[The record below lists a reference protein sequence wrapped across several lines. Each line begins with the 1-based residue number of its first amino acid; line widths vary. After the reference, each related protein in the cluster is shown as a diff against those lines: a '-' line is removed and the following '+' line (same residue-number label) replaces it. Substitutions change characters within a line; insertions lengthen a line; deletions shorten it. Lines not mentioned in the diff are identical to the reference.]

1 VSGWVEPSR
10 VPQAFDAFL
19 LGAMDAAENGVAMLH
34 AMTDYA
40 TAAMRTHRREG
51 LDLIGDD
58 QIEFFDPVLR
68 LSILARAV

>member
-1 VSGWVEPSR
+1 LNLVAVA
-10 VPQAFDAFL
+10 QAFDAFL

-58 QIEFFDPVLR
+58 QIEFFDPVLA
-68 LSILARAV
+68 LHSCASGIAR